1 MNSQRHVLRHPYLDH
16 EPDTPLSKCSIV
28 DALNAS
34 AATLLL
40 LADLFVAPADKSEIL
55 TCDSSRLGMFNQLT
69 TIANTLE
76 VLSDRIC
83 TNNEEVTHEISIPL
97 SDDELSCL
105 TTFAAQGGM
114 TADELM
120 SKIVKARLKDWP
132 LA

>member
-1 MNSQRHVLRHPYLDH
+1 MNSQRPVLRHPYLDH
-16 EPDTPLSKCSIV
+16 EPDTPLSGCSIA

-83 TNNEEVTHEISIPL
+83 TNSGSGNGQIAENKKPL
-97 SDDELSCL
+97 EAASCNPD
-105 TTFAAQGGM
+105 QKRVM
-114 TADELM
+114 Q
-120 SKIVKARLKDWP
+120 
-132 LA
+132 